1 RLHAT
6 DAENYVR
13 LSSNARLQPGI
24 AWTQD
29 NTAKPSWLINLFGE
43 TATDRLEID
52 HFAPGGAMTTLFTLD
67 NAGTITTPSYCRPRA
82 AGCQINL
89 NGIAIPVNTETA
101 ITFAGTQN
109 DTAGIANYTYNQFI
123 LPWNNVLVLMWTTC
137 RATQGNGEL
146 KIYQWNG

>member
-1 RLHAT
+1 MAAPDFPASPTVGQIYTAPSGNVYTYDGAVWNTTGSAQSAYWSDTGTTLTPTTTTRMIDVPGATTGTDAYSLRFGTSATKGRLHAT

-67 NAGTITTPSYCRPRA
+67 NAGT
-82 AGCQINL
+82 
-89 NGIAIPVNTETA
+89 
-101 ITFAGTQN
+101 
-109 DTAGIANYTYNQFI
+109 
-123 LPWNNVLVLMWTTC
+123 
-137 RATQGNGEL
+137 
-146 KIYQWNG
+146 